1 MKECEEEEKEL
12 LIPFVKILKYQEYCE
27 WVLKKGMKEA
37 YLVLHNHD
45 GLYAY
50 YEGLI
55 EVSSSVLLELS
66 MNRVIEVNMDSHKL
80 LKVNGEDVKGVKT
93 NEVLDLSDDGER
105 WEGNVLNNQPYG
117 WGVVYDSENRMM
129 YEGFRVGEVNVCYG
143 TRYYADIGV
152 IEYEG
157 EWCEGKRWGR
167 GVQHDRKGAV
177 QYDGEWVKDEHAEKR
192 VVLSEENQLLH
203 NRVEVLIVKDNS
215 CNGTEWK
222 VLDFSFM
229 PRLRKL
235 EIGDNCFEKVEKVK
249 LNGLNELERVE
260 IGNRSLRQEDMHDS
274 SFEMKDCEKVKELII
289 GKKSFNIFGKFSL
302 ENTPSLERIVM
313 KGANFYWASC
323 WIRGCDLTVN

>member
-45 GLYAY
+45 GLYRY
-50 YEGLI
+50 YEGLV
-55 EVSSSVLLELS
+55 EESSSVLLELS

-105 WEGNVLNNQPYG
+105 WEGNVLNNEPYG

-157 EWCEGKRWGR
+157 EWFEGKRWGR
-167 GVQHDRKGAV
+167 GVQYDRTGKIV
-177 QYDGEWVKDEHAEKR
+177 FDGEWMNDE
-192 VVLSEENQLLH
+192 
-203 NRVEVLIVKDNS
+203 
-215 CNGTEWK
+215 
-222 VLDFSFM
+222 
-229 PRLRKL
+229 
-235 EIGDNCFEKVEKVK
+235 
-249 LNGLNELERVE
+249 
-260 IGNRSLRQEDMHDS
+260 
-274 SFEMKDCEKVKELII
+274 
-289 GKKSFNIFGKFSL
+289 
-302 ENTPSLERIVM
+302 
-313 KGANFYWASC
+313 
-323 WIRGCDLTVN
+323 